1 MKKIYTILLAALFS
15 TSIINAQNTIFTE
28 NFGGNFAHNESLSTN
43 SSGYAH
49 TGAGDFV
56 HKIINGSGASGS
68 KCFAQLGTSGAST
81 ASTDIQLYAGN
92 TYEYKAYVKTVN
104 SRIYV
109 TLRINVGGADVA
121 TSGNTSANGAWEE
134 LTCTYTPTQD
144 EMASFQ
150 FVKTQGQL
158 ANIDKIKIICTSCTD
173 QNYVFDFN
181 DSKEGWLSG
190 GGSALSIGYNAMNI
204 RATGT
209 NVVARS
215 GNLTADLNLNASNY
229 DRARVTF
236 KTPYSAGGA
245 GAGKLYFYNLASGNS
260 QFAVFDITRD
270 AANTSTFQTV
280 EIDLT
285 STPTSGTYSGPIAR
299 VGFRS
304 PWGISAGDTCF
315 LQKIEL
321 YNNPPAPVPALTL
334 TGIMDYQHLALT
346 ADQLLELASG
356 LHGVFL
362 LVILV
367 FFKK

>member
-150 FVKTQGQL
+150 FVKI
-158 ANIDKIKIICTSCTD
+158 AN
-173 QNYVFDFN
+173 
-181 DSKEGWLSG
+181 L
-190 GGSALSIGYNAMNI
+190 
-204 RATGT
+204 
-209 NVVARS
+209 
-215 GNLTADLNLNASNY
+215 
-229 DRARVTF
+229 
-236 KTPYSAGGA
+236 P
-245 GAGKLYFYNLASGNS
+245 
-260 QFAVFDITRD
+260 
-270 AANTSTFQTV
+270 
-280 EIDLT
+280 
-285 STPTSGTYSGPIAR
+285 
-299 VGFRS
+299 
-304 PWGISAGDTCF
+304 
-315 LQKIEL
+315 
-321 YNNPPAPVPALTL
+321 
-334 TGIMDYQHLALT
+334 
-346 ADQLLELASG
+346 
-356 LHGVFL
+356 
-362 LVILV
+362 
-367 FFKK
+367 